1 MESWEAALSGRS
13 ELEQYGENKLLL
25 FALDL
30 HQEIDDIDLI
40 ANDVL
45 TDGPNDKKCDLV
57 YVNRET
63 GKVIIAQGYWAKS
76 MTKKQAPANKASDLN
91 TAATWLLSL
100 HTEIPDILKSVAEQ
114 LHAALLDQEV
124 SSIEF
129 WYVHNLDESEN
140 VEAELDRVSQTAES
154 LIKRYFPDS
163 QVDLITASEVGRN
176 TLDTWYRGTQAPIL
190 VTDSYN
196 FETKGGF
203 KTKGINWEAYST
215 SIPAAWLQE
224 IYSEHGK
231 NLFSANVRDYL
242 GSRQTDKNIN
252 HNIKETARNHPEM
265 FWVYNNGITALVN
278 DFEYTSEDDLGVL
291 KISGIAIVNGAQTT
305 GSIGAAGDAD
315 LKNAYIPARFV
326 KCSDANTV
334 QEIIRFNNSQNKIEA
349 SDFRSND
356 QIQTRLRREFDTI
369 PGIVYTGGRRSAESF
384 ARRSRGQIPSYSAA
398 QALMAF
404 HGDPGTAYNQ
414 RSNIWKS
421 DTLYSKIFNTETTAE
436 HIVFAYSLLKAVD
449 EFKLNLRNIGED
461 NRTDTQSRQW
471 NVLGQR
477 GATFLVS
484 SAIASSMETIL
495 KKPVPNRFQIKFK
508 SISTI
513 EAAIEAWSDVLLAI
527 MPLVNKLSR
536 ALESGNLKN
545 KDVVKSSIDDFVDML
560 EAVRHPNAQIFDNFA
575 DLINS

>member
-1 MESWEAALSGRS
+1 METWEAALNGRD
-13 ELEQYGENKLLL
+13 ELEQFGDNKLLL

-30 HQEIDDIDLI
+30 HQEIDDIELI

-63 GKVIIAQGYWAKS
+63 GKVIVAQGYWTNSESK
-76 MTKKQAPANKASDLN
+76 TEAPANKASDLN
-91 TAATWLLSL
+91 TAATWLLSN
-100 HTEIPDILKSVAEQ
+100 HEEIPDILKSAAEQ
-114 LHAALLDQEV
+114 LHDALHNKEI

-129 WYVHNLDESEN
+129 WYVHNINESEN
-140 VEAELDRVSQTAES
+140 VRVELDRVTQTAES
-154 LIKRYFPDS
+154 LVKRYFPDS
-163 QVDLITASEVGRN
+163 LVEHVSSIEIGRS

-190 VTDSYN
+190 VTDDYE

-203 KTKGINWEAYST
+203 KSVGANWEAYST
-215 SIPAAWLQE
+215 SVSAAWLKE
-224 IYSEHGK
+224 VFHENGK

-252 HNIKETARNHPEM
+252 HNIKETAKNHPEM

-305 GSIGAAGDAD
+305 GAIGAIADAS
-315 LKNAYIPARFV
+315 LNNAYVPARFV
-326 KCSDANTV
+326 KCSDASTV
-334 QEIIRFNNSQNKIEA
+334 QDIIRFNNSQNKIEA

-356 QIQTRLRREFDTI
+356 LIQTRLRREFDTLPDI
-369 PGIVYTGGRRSAESF
+369 IYTGGRRSADGMP
-384 ARRSRGQIPSYSAA
+384 RRSHSQIPSYSAG

-404 HGDPGTAYNQ
+404 HGDPATAYNQ

-421 DTLYSKIFNTETTAE
+421 DTLYSKVFNNETSAE
-436 HIVFAYSLLKAVD
+436 HVVFAYSLLKAV
-449 EFKLNLRNIGED
+449 EEAKSRLRNIGEED
-461 NRTDTQSRQW
+461 RTDAQGRQW
-471 NVLGQR
+471 NVLQQR

-484 SAIASSMETIL
+484 SAIASGLETIL
-495 KKPVPNRFQIKFK
+495 NKPIPNRFHITYK
-508 SISTI
+508 STTTVKS
-513 EAAIEAWSDVLLAI
+513 AIGCWDAVLKVI
-527 MPLVNKLSR
+527 MPLVNKLSP

-545 KDVVKSSIDDFVDML
+545 KEVVRNCINDFVDIL
-560 EAVRHPNAQIFDNFA
+560 QAVREPNAETFDNFA
-575 DLINS
+575 KLL